1 LFILSLTYKVDLTE
15 VDRHLETHIAW
26 LKAGYEAGLILA
38 SGRKNPRSGGVIL
51 ARGDRL
57 QIDALIAADP
67 FSLYGVADYSITDF
81 TATMTAPGLGALM
94 E

>member
-1 LFILSLTYKVDLTE
+1 LFILSRTYKVDLTE

-38 SGRKNPRSGGVIL
+38 SGRKNPRSGGIII
-51 ARGDRL
+51 ARGDRS

-67 FSLYGVADYSITDF
+67 FSLHGVADYSVTDF
-81 TATMTAPGLGALM
+81 TATRTAPGLEALK